1 MKIIKMFRNFFR
13 NIWKIIDRRIVTPL
27 TKLVVVT
34 SERFG
39 NYSNKFEKWLSRS
52 NTLLFLSLFIAII
65 VFVIV
70 DQKVLLFSENSAE
83 VLKSQPV
90 NVTYNEE
97 AYVVEGLP
105 KTVDITL
112 IGRKADLYFAKQS
125 PSHDINVDLTGLKP
139 GTHKVTIKYNQA
151 LPSLDYKVNPSVA
164 TVIIYPKISET
175 KTLTYDMLNQD
186 SLDSKLVVKDV
197 MMENDKVVVKGAE
210 HQLKEVA
217 TVKALIDVNNF
228 VKQEVGITTLKD
240 VPLKAYDER
249 GNVVDVEIVPGKINV
264 DVEIASPSKELPI
277 KVIPKGTISFG
288 LAISA
293 IDLSETKVMVYGD
306 EEILDKMKYV
316 PLTVDVKGL
325 KEDHKF
331 KLELV
336 KPSGVRYMSVN
347 NVTVDVKLDQSSDK
361 VINNVNI
368 ETRNL
373 SESLAVQGLSAEDT
387 KVSVTAKG
395 VSSVINDIKVE
406 DITAY
411 LDLKGF
417 GVGVHE
423 VEVQVEGSDTRVQY
437 VPKTKKVK
445 IRIVK
450 QS

>member
-1 MKIIKMFRNFFR
+1 MFRNFFR

-186 SLDSKLVVKDV
+186 SLDSKLVVKEV

-228 VKQEVGITTLKD
+228 VKQEVGIMTLKD

-264 DVEIASPSKELPI
+264 DVEIASPSKELPV
-277 KVIPKGTISFG
+277 KVIPKGKISFG

-293 IDLSETKVMVYGD
+293 IDLSETKVTVYGD
-306 EEILDKMKYV
+306 EETLDKMKYV
-316 PLTVDVKGL
+316 PLTIDVNGL

-336 KPSGVRYMSVN
+336 KPNGVRYMNVN

-373 SESLAVQGLSAEDT
+373 SDSLAVQGLSAEDT

-406 DITAY
+406 DVTAY

>member
-1 MKIIKMFRNFFR
+1 MFRNFFR

-395 VSSVINDIKVE
+395 VSSVINDIKAE

>member
-1 MKIIKMFRNFFR
+1 MKKMIKLCKNFFH
-13 NIWKIIDRRIVTPL
+13 NIWKIIDKRIVTPL
-27 TKLVVVT
+27 TKLVVIIT
-34 SERFG
+34 DRFG
-39 NYSNKFEKWLSRS
+39 DYSNRFEKWLTKA

-65 VFVIV
+65 VFIIV

-83 VLKSQPV
+83 ILKSQPV
-90 NVTYNEE
+90 NVVYNEE

-151 LPSLDYKVNPSVA
+151 LPSIDYKVNPSVA

-175 KTLTYDMLNQD
+175 KTLTYDLLNQD
-186 SLDSKLVVKDV
+186 ALNTKLVVKNVDLTT
-197 MMENDKVVVKGAE
+197 DKVVIKGAE

-217 TVKALIDVNNF
+217 TVKALIDINNL
-228 VKQEVGITTLKD
+228 VKQEVGTTTLKD

-249 GNVVDVEIVPGKINV
+249 GNVVDVEIVPNKMDV

-277 KVIPKGTISFG
+277 KVIPKGDISFG
-288 LAISA
+288 LAISS
-293 IDLSETKVMVYGD
+293 IELSETKVTVYGD
-306 EEILDKMKYV
+306 EETLNKLKYV
-316 PLTVDVKGL
+316 PLTIDVKGL
-325 KEDHKF
+325 KENHKY

-336 KPSGVRYMSVN
+336 KPSGVRSMTVN
-347 NVTVDVKLDQSSDK
+347 NVTVNVQLDKSTDR

-373 SESLAVQGLSAEDT
+373 ADGYTVTGLSAEDT
-387 KVSVTAKG
+387 LVSVTAKG
-395 VSSVINDIKVE
+395 VASVINDIKAE
-406 DITAY
+406 DIKAY

-417 GVGVHE
+417 GAGVHE
-423 VEVQVEGSDTRVQY
+423 VEVQVEGNDTKVQY
-437 VPKTKKVK
+437 IPKTKKVK
-445 IRIVK
+445 IRIV